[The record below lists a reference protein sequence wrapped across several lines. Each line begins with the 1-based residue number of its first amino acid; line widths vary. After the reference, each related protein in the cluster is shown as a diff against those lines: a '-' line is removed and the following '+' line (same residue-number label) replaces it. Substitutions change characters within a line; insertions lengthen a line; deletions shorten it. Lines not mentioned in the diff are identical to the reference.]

1 MSGSVKRRKSAGES
15 ARLKILFCL
24 LWFATGNALWSQ
36 SLVEPSDWVVDSWQT
51 EAGLPLNSVTCVLQT
66 RDGYLWIGTPN
77 GLARFDGVRFTTFR
91 VADGVGLR
99 SNRILC
105 LFESANG
112 ALWIGT
118 EEGGLTSH
126 QQGKFTTFT
135 TQDGLSS
142 DIILCLGE
150 DRNGA
155 LWAGTDSGLNR
166 RADGRFTTFFKT
178 DGLPDDR
185 VTAIS
190 SRGNAVMV
198 FATGNGLCE
207 FRGDLLVPF
216 ESSLAGLA
224 RTNLNSM
231 LEDRQGALWLAGGNG
246 LVRTRVLGGGDR
258 SSTPVN
264 SSNVTV
270 LIQRR
275 SGEIWFGS
283 ESGELGRVVGN
294 ENQLQPKA
302 IWRAPRG
309 VTSLCEDHEGNLWI
323 GTTGDGLYR
332 LKRRQ
337 LRLISVPNSEGG
349 NWASCLYES
358 SGGDLQW
365 VARDNGV
372 YRHQAGESVIGEK
385 VKLPEGVVAHTVCQA
400 QAGELW
406 IGTLRDGLFRC
417 TNGGFQQFSERDGLS
432 DSAIEA
438 LYADSTGGLWIG
450 TRNGGLNY
458 FNGQK
463 FTRFNTPWGFFG
475 AFACAIEPAA
485 DGGLWIGTTG
495 EGLFRFKDGGFTAY
509 TAASGLPSGQI
520 HALEAEADGSLWAG
534 TARGLCLVKAGR
546 VTRFNEGG
554 LAEEAIY
561 QMRSDRDGNLWIGA
575 GSRISRVRKQ
585 QLEAFAD
592 GRARFVDIVP
602 YGSEDGVAGLQCL
615 PRVQS
620 RGVQKGQ
627 GGIWFATTK
636 GLLVIEQNEELRNDS
651 PPNVVLE
658 AVFVENQNTP
668 FSGGVVLP
676 PGKDNLRFEF
686 TALSLTSPGKVN
698 FRYQLEGFDR
708 EFSEAGGTRSVRYP
722 NVPPGRYQFQVIAC
736 NNDGVWNTTGASVAV
751 WVQPFWWATV
761 WFRTGVAL
769 TVTMGLVGL
778 FRLRQA
784 RRREI
789 ERLRVRI
796 ASDLH
801 DDLGS
806 SLWSITLLSRMLA
819 KHGKLGDEERQD
831 ISEINRIAI
840 QSSNSIRDIIWLIN
854 PAFDSL
860 QDFLLRTKD
869 FAGTALRGV
878 DYRMKCE
885 IPDLSRKLPFDF
897 RHNLFLFFKEALT
910 NIARHANA
918 TTVAVLIEENNGCWQ
933 LTIRD
938 NGKGFDPAADTEG
951 NGLKNL
957 RARAERM
964 GARLEINSQPGQG
977 SALVLTTMPP

>member
-1 MSGSVKRRKSAGES
+1 MTGWVKRRKPAGKS

-24 LWFATGNALWSQ
+24 LWFATGDALWSQ
-36 SLVEPSDWVVDSWQT
+36 SRVEPSDWVVDSWQT

-66 RDGYLWIGTPN
+66 RDGYLWIGTAN
-77 GLARFDGVRFTTFR
+77 GLARFDGVRFTTYR

-105 LFESANG
+105 LFEDDNG

-126 QQGKFTTFT
+126 QQGRFTTFT

-142 DIILCLGE
+142 DIILCLGQ

-155 LWAGTDSGLNR
+155 LWIGTDSGLNR

-185 VTAIS
+185 VMAIS
-190 SRGNAVMV
+190 PRGDAAMV

-231 LEDRQGALWLAGGNG
+231 LEDRHGVLWLAGGNG

-258 SSTPVN
+258 SSTPVT
-264 SSNVTV
+264 STNVTA
-270 LIQRR
+270 IIGTRD
-275 SGEIWFGS
+275 GEIWFGS
-283 ESGELGRVVGN
+283 DSGELGRVVGN
-294 ENQLQPKA
+294 EDQLQPEK

-323 GTTGDGLYR
+323 GTAGEGLYR

-337 LRLISVPNSEGG
+337 LRLISIPNSEGG
-349 NWASCLYES
+349 QWASCLYES
-358 SGGDLQW
+358 SDGDLQW

-372 YRHQAGESVIGEK
+372 YRHQSGALVMGEK
-385 VKLPEGVVAHTVCQA
+385 VMLPEGVVAHTVCQGR
-400 QAGELW
+400 AGELW

-417 TNGGFQQFSERDGLS
+417 TSGGFQQFSERDGLS

-458 FNGQK
+458 FNGQE

-485 DGGLWIGTTG
+485 DGGVWIGTTG
-495 EGLFRFKDGGFTAY
+495 EGLFRFKDGSFTAY

-520 HALEAEADGSLWAG
+520 HDLEAEADGSLWVG
-534 TARGLCLVKAGR
+534 TARGLCLVQAGR
-546 VTRFNEGG
+546 VIRFNESG

-561 QMRSDRDGNLWIGA
+561 QLRSDRGGNLWMGA
-575 GSRISRVRKQ
+575 GSRIYRVLKQ
-585 QLEAFAD
+585 QLNAFAD
-592 GRARFVDIVP
+592 GRAGFVDIVP

-615 PRVQS
+615 ARVQS
-620 RGVQKGQ
+620 RGAQKGESE
-627 GGIWFATTK
+627 IWFATTK
-636 GLLVIEQNEELRNDS
+636 GLLVIEQNEAHWNNS

-698 FRYQLEGFDR
+698 FRYRLASFDR
-708 EFSEAGGTRSVRYP
+708 EFSEAGGTRSARYP
-722 NVPPGRYQFQVIAC
+722 KVPPGRYQFQVIAC
-736 NNDGVWNTTGASVAV
+736 NDDGVWNPTGASVAV
-751 WVQPFWWATV
+751 WVQPFWWATT
-761 WFRTGVAL
+761 WFRTGVVL
-769 TVTMGLVGL
+769 TVSLGLVGL
-778 FRLRQA
+778 FRLRQT

-831 ISEINRIAI
+831 ISEIHRIAI

-860 QDFLLRTKD
+860 QDLLLRTKD

-885 IPDLSRKLPFDF
+885 IPDLARKLPFDF

-918 TTVAVLIEENNGCWQ
+918 SAVDVLIEESNGRWR

-964 GARLEINSQPGQG
+964 GARLEISSQPGQG